1 MVHQINFLLEVLN
14 LKKNLQKNKV
24 VTGKTPFLVIGPF
37 VLTTLFI
44 LALTS
49 DMTVFYGNDAFF
61 ILVLSTKKCFSSF
74 LKKVFVFQKIYFRVK
89 VLKTFKIPN
98 DCHIKTCLSLKLR
111 AIRKISSTVFRQ
123 TFALSVGFKM
133 KPLRKSIFQC

>member
-14 LKKNLQKNKV
+14 LKQNLQKNKV

-44 LALTS
+44 LTLTS

-89 VLKTFKIPN
+89 VLKTFKIPI
-98 DCHIKTCLSLKLR
+98 DCHIKTCLSLKMR

-133 KPLRKSIFQC
+133 KPLQKSIFQC

>member
-89 VLKTFKIPN
+89 VLKTFKIPI
-98 DCHIKTCLSLKLR
+98 DCHINTCLSLKMR

-133 KPLRKSIFQC
+133 KPLQKSIFQC